1 LCEKSCVIYG
11 DRAKRYFQ
19 EKRIMAVPIWKDYF
33 VNLGTGDSILYRI
46 ILTDTSDVI
55 YSGKAHKR
63 PGEVN
68 IQARVN
74 DICADYLVN
83 VLPTLSQAEFSEID
97 LPVSFKVQASTNGT
111 TWTDKATI
119 QFINDWS
126 YDYGYNPAT
135 MGMSF
140 PITGRVDNR
149 MPIVWTGL
157 NVSRVT
163 ATIWYTDGTSS
174 QVIIPVAIS
183 NDFNA
188 DFNSD
193 FSRSVRSAGS
203 GTAVFFP
210 SAWDNVDRIV
220 IGNSTFKVVT
230 ECAKYALYYI
240 NAYGGWDC
248 LLIEGNHLED
258 DTLTRH
264 TREVVYDNRD
274 IQNRGVKNYV
284 NEITKG
290 FTLHTGWLLHDQGE
304 MMHHLINSTDVYL
317 YDIAN
322 EQMIPVTI
330 PTNTC
335 EYRNFKNNGNQLV
348 DYTIRVEVAQNRIR
362 R

>member
-1 LCEKSCVIYG
+1 
-11 DRAKRYFQ
+11 
-19 EKRIMAVPIWKDYF
+19 MAVPIWKDRII
-33 VNLGTGDSILYRI
+33 NLGTSDTYNYRVV
-46 ILTDTSDVI
+46 LVDTSEVI
-55 YSGKAHKR
+55 YSGRAHKK
-63 PGEVN
+63 PGETYN
-68 IQARVN
+68 SIRIN

-83 VLPTLSQAEFSEID
+83 VLPSLSQAEFSLLNIP
-97 LPVSFKVQASTNGT
+97 LQFKVEVYASGSSS
-111 TWTDKATI
+111 WVERGSA

-157 NVSRVT
+157 NVSQVT

-210 SAWDNVDRIV
+210 SSWDNVDRIV

-248 LLIEGNHLED
+248 LLIEGNHMED
-258 DTLTRH
+258 DTITRH
-264 TREVVYDNRD
+264 TREVVYDNRN

-348 DYTIRVEVAQNRIR
+348 DYTIRVEIAQNRIR